1 LAAVGTERLGVWDLE
16 SRSPGALTTS
26 APETRVAFA
35 ANGDLF
41 ADRLGGGFRWA
52 VSPATKDLAPPGL
65 RPLALNL
72 PAGFGSLGIISNGV
86 VLTGSRGSAVVKIED
101 VGGGP
106 RDWQPT
112 ERGYNGASPDGR
124 WFAVF
129 RPYTPRLFVHRLPG
143 LQRVAIL
150 TNASNIRHFQFSPAK
165 DEVTVT
171 CQLGVEFWN
180 TTTWQRTRAV
190 TNLNHQLYSADGQ
203 TMWLTQQYRAGG
215 LHDARTLELL
225 MPLPIGTYPLAVSP
239 DGRRLAVSVDLRRL
253 QVWDLEEV
261 RKQLGELGLDW
272 RE

>member
-1 LAAVGTERLGVWDLE
+1 LE
-16 SRSPGALTTS
+16 SGGPGALTTS

-35 ANGDLF
+35 ANGYLF

-65 RPLALNL
+65 LPLALNL

-86 VLTGSRGSAVVKIED
+86 VLTGSRGSAVVKTGD
-101 VGGGP
+101 VGGGA
-106 RDWQPT
+106 RDWLPT
-112 ERGYNGASPDGR
+112 EWGYNGASPDGR

-165 DEVTVT
+165 DEVSVT

-261 RKQLGELGLDW
+261 RGQLRDLGLDW
-272 RE
+272 EKEKPLTRANRR